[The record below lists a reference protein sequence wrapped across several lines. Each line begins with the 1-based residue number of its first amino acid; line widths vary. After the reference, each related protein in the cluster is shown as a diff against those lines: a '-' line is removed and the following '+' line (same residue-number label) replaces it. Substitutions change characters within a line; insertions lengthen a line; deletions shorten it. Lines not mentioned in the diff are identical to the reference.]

1 MSFVAE
7 LRQELVEAAEREQ
20 ARRVP
25 RLGSPSPRLVVAVA
39 AAAVMALALVLAAAA
54 LNPRPVDDREPRPAV
69 TPTPDARPLFGGTL
83 VPDVRY
89 VTSEFVPKLSFVV
102 ADDRWMAAD
111 TTLSDELR
119 LVRVKRGAPG
129 PNPPRIRQLLFL
141 RISEVADPSVRGLEA
156 SRSAAPPDLHE
167 WLSDHPDL
175 RVGATRPV
183 TIAKVPGERFRLRP
197 EFDRPAHVDPWCA
210 RYTQFTCAL
219 IAPGLN
225 WPDGAHVEMIVL
237 RTEPQ
242 PLVIALFGISAG
254 DLAAVEKAAA
264 PVFESLQIG
273 VR

>member
-20 ARRVP
+20 ERRVP
-25 RLGSPSPRLVVAVA
+25 RLVSPSPRLVVAVA
-39 AAAVMALALVLAAAA
+39 VAAVMALALVLAASA
-54 LNPRPVDDREPRPAV
+54 LNTQPVNDTDRPAV

-83 VPDVRY
+83 EPNVRY
-89 VTSEFVPKLSFVV
+89 QTSEFVPRLSFVV

-119 LVRVKRGAPG
+119 LLRVKRGAPG
-129 PNPPRIRQLLFL
+129 ANPPRIRQLVFL

-156 SRSAAPPDLHE
+156 SRTAAPRDLHE

-175 RVGATRPV
+175 RVGPVRPV
-183 TIAKVPGERFRLRP
+183 TVANVPGERFRLRP

-219 IAPGLN
+219 IGPGLN
-225 WPDGAHVEMIVL
+225 WPDGAHLEMIVL

-242 PLVIALFGISAG
+242 PLVIVLGGISAA
-254 DLAAVEKAAA
+254 DLAAVEKAAR
-264 PVFESLQIG
+264 PLLESLQIG